1 MRTEIVSAN
10 HVLILQIDVW
20 SYIDDNTIKRKAN
33 ITSLP
38 DSTIT
43 IGSSTYKLMSAV
55 SLLPSTRP
63 SCHYMAILL
72 IKGRK
77 WLHCQDLSAST
88 APWPRGGKDVLMLFY
103 LHKNTLKTATGKE
116 SSRTDPGHS
125 NTTSPQTI
133 FARSHRMK
141 TTTTSVSTAPTTT
154 TPTTMTYTTA
164 SCTTSTEP
172 STATT
177 TTSTTAEHGT
187 TGSTSLTFNKC
198 KGFTNS
204 DGVSCYAN
212 SILQCLLQHRSVRN
226 ACVGSRYTVLRDLA
240 NNYVDPTKVN
250 YLSSRSVREL
260 LRAPFSVNRQQDA
273 AEFLQALAMF
283 CTPVRNCLQHT
294 ITTYLKCSNCTYTS
308 SRHED
313 NTILPLVIPTDATT
327 VRLDELF
334 AKLSDWETMLGS
346 HCSTCNADGAVYQ
359 TRQELVGASELI
371 VVQLKLYVI
380 GVDGIPHKLRVSVDD
395 VTSSTISVQGQYY
408 KVHNIVSHHG
418 PSALSGH
425 YTSYHKQNRGWTLVN
440 DHHLT
445 RTLEPE
451 TNDDVYI
458 LFFAKQPPGHH

>member
-1 MRTEIVSAN
+1 MEIYQDWTQLTDKFCDVCEHPVKVRTEIVSAN

-63 SCHYMAILL
+63 SCHYMAILS

-116 SSRTDPGHS
+116 SSRTDPGYS

-212 SILQCLLQHRSVRN
+212 SILQCLLQHRSV
-226 ACVGSRYTVLRDLA
+226 CG
-240 NNYVDPTKVN
+240 
-250 YLSSRSVREL
+250 
-260 LRAPFSVNRQQDA
+260 
-273 AEFLQALAMF
+273 
-283 CTPVRNCLQHT
+283 
-294 ITTYLKCSNCTYTS
+294 
-308 SRHED
+308 
-313 NTILPLVIPTDATT
+313 
-327 VRLDELF
+327 
-334 AKLSDWETMLGS
+334 
-346 HCSTCNADGAVYQ
+346 
-359 TRQELVGASELI
+359 
-371 VVQLKLYVI
+371 
-380 GVDGIPHKLRVSVDD
+380 
-395 VTSSTISVQGQYY
+395 
-408 KVHNIVSHHG
+408 
-418 PSALSGH
+418 
-425 YTSYHKQNRGWTLVN
+425 
-440 DHHLT
+440 
-445 RTLEPE
+445 
-451 TNDDVYI
+451 
-458 LFFAKQPPGHH
+458 